1 MTTKSSK
8 KSSLIIKNLH
18 VKIEDQTNR
27 KEKKEILKGLDLEV
41 KEGEIHAI
49 MGPNGSGK
57 STLLNALMGHPKY
70 EISDGTI
77 QIETDGKIKK
87 LNDLKADERAN
98 LGLFMA
104 FQHPI
109 EIPGLSFLHMLRTIK
124 NLKNTEKQSL
134 EELLEELKTELKK
147 LKIDEKALERGINE
161 GFSGGEKKKLEI
173 FQMKI
178 LKPKFILLDEIDS
191 GLDIDSL
198 KIVAENIKD
207 PAWWGKKH
215 SPAIII
221 VTHYARILKFIKPH
235 KVHILSHGKI
245 IKSGGKALAQILEK
259 SGYTEINEE

>member
-8 KSSLIIKNLH
+8 KRSLIIKNLY
-18 VKIEDQTNR
+18 VQTEDQTNR
-27 KEKKEILKGLDLEV
+27 MSKKGILKGVDLEI

-70 EISDGTI
+70 EISNGTI
-77 QIETDGKIKK
+77 QIKTSGTTKK

-98 LGLFMA
+98 LGLYMA

-109 EIPGLSFLHMLRTIK
+109 EVPGLSFLHMLRTIK

-134 EELLEELKTELKK
+134 EELLEELKMELKK

-191 GLDIDSL
+191 GLDIDAL
-198 KIVAENIKD
+198 KIVAENIKEFF
-207 PAWWGKKH
+207 KKY

-221 VTHYARILKFIKPH
+221 VTHYARILKFISPH
-235 KVHILSHGKI
+235 KVHILSNGKI
-245 IKSGGKALAQILEK
+245 IKSGGKALAHTLEK
-259 SGYTEINEE
+259 HGYEELTEK

>member
-1 MTTKSSK
+1 MNAKSSK

-18 VKIEDQTNR
+18 VETEDKTNR
-27 KEKKEILKGLDLEV
+27 LVKKAILKGVDLEI

-57 STLLNALMGHPKY
+57 STLLNALMGHPQY
-70 EISDGTI
+70 QISDGTI
-77 QIETDGKIKK
+77 QIKIDGESKK
-87 LNDLKADERAN
+87 LNELKADERAN

-109 EIPGLSFLHMLRTIK
+109 EVPGLSFLHMLRTIK
-124 NLKNTEKQSL
+124 NLKDTDPEKQSL
-134 EELLEELKTELKK
+134 ESLLEELKAQLKK
-147 LKIDEKALERGINE
+147 LKIDEQALERGINE

-191 GLDIDSL
+191 GLDIDAL
-198 KIVAENIKD
+198 KIVAENIKEFF
-207 PAWWGKKH
+207 KEH

-221 VTHYARILKFIKPH
+221 VTHYARILKFISPD

-245 IKSGGKALAQILEK
+245 VKSGGKSLAHTLEK
-259 SGYTEINEE
+259 HGYNEVNKQ

>member
-1 MTTKSSK
+1 MATKSSK
-8 KSSLIIKNLH
+8 NSLIIKNLH
-18 VKIEDQTNR
+18 VETEDKTNR
-27 KEKKEILKGLDLEV
+27 LVKKEILKGLNLEI

-57 STLLNALMGHPKY
+57 STLLNALMGHPNY
-70 EISDGTI
+70 QISGGTI
-77 QIETDGKIKK
+77 QLKTEDKTKK

-109 EIPGLSFLHMLRTIK
+109 EVPGLSFLHMLRTIK
-124 NLKNTEKQSL
+124 NLKGTEKQSL

-178 LKPKFILLDEIDS
+178 LKPNFILLDEIDS
-191 GLDIDSL
+191 GLDVDSL
-198 KIVAENIKD
+198 KIVAENIKEYF
-207 PAWWGKKH
+207 KKY

-221 VTHYARILKFIKPH
+221 VTHYARILKFIEPH
-235 KVHILSHGKI
+235 KVHILSNGKI
-245 IKSGGKALAQILEK
+245 IKSGGKSLAHITEK
-259 SGYTEINEE
+259 HGYEKN

>member
-1 MTTKSSK
+1 MTTKKSQ

-18 VKIEDQTNR
+18 VRTEDQTN
-27 KEKKEILKGLDLEV
+27 KLVKKEILKGVDLEI

-70 EISDGTI
+70 EIFDGTI
-77 QIETDGKIKK
+77 QIKTGDKSKK
-87 LNDLKADERAN
+87 LNNLKADERAN

-109 EIPGLSFLHMLRTIK
+109 EVPGLSFLHMLRTIK
-124 NLKNTEKQSL
+124 NLKGTEKQPL
-134 EELLEELKTELKK
+134 EELLVELKEELKK
-147 LKIDEKALERGINE
+147 LKIDEIALERGINE

-178 LKPKFILLDEIDS
+178 LKPNFILLDEIDS
-191 GLDIDSL
+191 GLDIDAL
-198 KIVAENIKD
+198 KIVAENIKEFF
-207 PAWWGKKH
+207 KKH

-221 VTHYARILKFIKPH
+221 VTHYARILKFISPH

-245 IKSGGKALAQILEK
+245 VKSGGKSLAHTLEK
-259 SGYTEINEE
+259 HGYNEINDK

>member
-1 MTTKSSK
+1 MPTKSSK

-18 VKIEDQTNR
+18 VETEDKTNR
-27 KEKKEILKGLDLEV
+27 LSKKEILKGLDLEI

-57 STLLNALMGHPKY
+57 STLLNALMGHPNY
-70 EISDGTI
+70 QISNGTI
-77 QIETDGKIKK
+77 QIKTDSKTKK

-109 EIPGLSFLHMLRTIK
+109 EVPGLSFLHMLRTIK
-124 NLKNTEKQSL
+124 NLKKTETQSL

-161 GFSGGEKKKLEI
+161 GFSGGERKKLEI
-173 FQMKI
+173 FQMKV
-178 LKPKFILLDEIDS
+178 LKPSFILLDEIDS
-191 GLDIDSL
+191 GLDIDAL
-198 KIVAENIKD
+198 KIVAENIKEFF
-207 PAWWGKKH
+207 KKH

-221 VTHYARILKFIKPH
+221 VTHYARILKYISPH
-235 KVHILSHGKI
+235 KVHILSQGKI
-245 IKSGGKALAQILEK
+245 IKSGGKSLAHTLEK
-259 SGYTEINEE
+259 QGYNEK